1 MGTALAIV
9 QLLNTAAPGIAS
21 LILMIK
27 KTDGTISVVALLD
40 EADAQFNANIQQAKD
55 WLAAHPKVS

>member
-9 QLLNTAAPGIAS
+9 NLFNTVVPNVAS

-27 KTDGTISVVALLD
+27 KKDGTVGVVVMLD
-40 EADAQFNANIQQAKD
+40 EADAQFTANIQQAQD
-55 WLAAHPKVS
+55 WLAAHPKL